1 MNRYMLILSRRIP
14 VIKKAHV
21 SNVYIEKGNWSRQLN
36 KHIAHNSVFMAQ
48 MYLKLSPIYVNW
60 YILLKILQYV
70 ATLCFILCFDLLW
83 HWTVVEAQC
92 CMLLSLFTIVYNRL
106 RCTSQY
112 FHSFQIPHVFLY
124 QPLRTDH
131 SVIEYNA
138 HKVDREVYHVFNWT
152 VFISPAASQWVVLTS
167 DDKAIKHIPRYSQF
181 LCPSLRTSFIYMFFK
196 K

>member
-14 VIKKAHV
+14 VIKSACLQF
-21 SNVYIEKGNWSRQLN
+21 YTEKGNWSRQLN

-48 MYLKLSPIYVNW
+48 MYLKLVSNLCYLIYFVKDITVCSDTVF
-60 YILLKILQYV
+60 YHVY
-70 ATLCFILCFDLLW
+70 FDLLW
-83 HWTVVEAQC
+83 HWMDVPVVEAQC

-124 QPLRTDH
+124 QPFCTDH
-131 SVIEYNA
+131 SVIKYNA

-152 VFISPAASQWVVLTS
+152 VFISPAASQ
-167 DDKAIKHIPRYSQF
+167 
-181 LCPSLRTSFIYMFFK
+181 
-196 K
+196 

>member
-1 MNRYMLILSRRIP
+1 MVAMNRYMLILSRRIP

-48 MYLKLSPIYVNW
+48 MYLKFVSNLCNLIYFVKDITVCSDTVF
-60 YILLKILQYV
+60 YHVY
-70 ATLCFILCFDLLW
+70 FDLLW
-83 HWTVVEAQC
+83 HWTVIEAQC

-112 FHSFQIPHVFLY
+112 FHSFQIPQVFLY

-152 VFISPAASQWVVLTS
+152 VFISPAASQ
-167 DDKAIKHIPRYSQF
+167 
-181 LCPSLRTSFIYMFFK
+181 
-196 K
+196 